1 MKCPDCNREL
11 SSKSKGDFYVF
22 HCSFCGLNEQIY
34 SKSEKE
40 AYNDLTKKKT
50 IRKEHL
56 KIEEEEKPI
65 LPRKTK
71 EENRKLIEEGGS
83 NPDEL
88 PIAVKR
94 VIHNPDIEL
103 VYYKFLEQKY
113 PDFAK
118 KNIDLPHALQEHL
131 QKIGLSS
138 LYEFQSQSFNKIME
152 GKDTVIVAPTGTG
165 KTESFLFPLLTRIWN
180 EAAHPLLR
188 RGLSALIIYPTKA
201 LARDQ
206 QKKIRKYGGV
216 LGISCE
222 TYDGDTPK
230 KKREKILEYPPDI
243 LITNPDMIHFHL
255 RDPHF
260 REVLRTI
267 KSVVIDEIHVA
278 IGAFGSNLFFI
289 LKRLQRLVNHQI
301 QFIGSSATIGNAKEF
316 ASMLFDR
323 DVVEISV
330 EEARKAPTH
339 LLIILPWGVS
349 QYTVTTDIA
358 RQLVSTGHKT
368 LCFQNSHKNAEIIN
382 LLLQR
387 ARIKSS
393 VHRAGLTKEYR
404 RRVET
409 DFQEGVLKALVST
422 PTLELGI
429 DIGDVDGVV
438 SSIVDITSFIQRLG
452 RAGRKGQESI
462 GALILRNDDPISTFY
477 STFPETYFEDIRKG
491 YVEPKNQ
498 LVSFYQLIAAAVE
511 KPIEEEE
518 FPDQKNVLEN
528 LVNEEL
534 LKRTQKGTYRISSK
548 PKALGLLRSYSIRGI
563 GDTMLIKSL
572 AGQKLGER
580 SMPMSARELHPGA
593 IYLHGGKHYRST
605 EFKYDSRFG
614 GGEIVVKEVKPQNI
628 KTTAARFA
636 IPTILRMNESKSVL
650 GTEAIYCD
658 LKIQENVV
666 GYRISEI
673 YSNKTLEEKMLEEP
687 IVYSFNTKGFLF
699 MMPKPTKLPLDFV
712 DISEKLLFSGTFHA
726 VEHVLIE
733 SSSMLTGSGSAEI
746 GGISMGESGAIFV
759 YDAAKGGSGLSKL
772 LYDRL
777 EEGFKRSIKILQ
789 NCECTSTDGCPR
801 CTYSYQCGNNNQPL
815 NKIGAI
821 ESLEILKDVKLKVID
836 DFEPYQ
842 AFV

>member
-11 SSKSKGDFYVF
+11 SSNPKVDFFIF

-56 KIEEEEKPI
+56 KIEEEKQLV

-71 EENRKLIEEGGS
+71 EENRKLIEKGGS

-88 PIAVKR
+88 PTAVKR
-94 VIHNPDIEL
+94 IIHNPDIEL

-138 LYEFQSQSFNKIME
+138 LYEFQAQSYNKIME

-243 LITNPDMIHFHL
+243 LITNPDMIHYHL

-260 REVLRTI
+260 REILRTI

-301 QFIGSSATIGNAKEF
+301 QFVGSSATIGNAKEF

-323 DVVEISV
+323 EVFEISV

-339 LLIILPWGVS
+339 LLITLPWGVS

-462 GALILRNDDPISTFY
+462 GALILRSDDPISTFY

-491 YVEPKNQ
+491 YVEPKNE
-498 LVSFYQLIAAAVE
+498 LVSFYQLIAAAIE
-511 KPIEEEE
+511 KPIEEGE
-518 FPDQKNVLEN
+518 FPDQKNVIEN
-528 LVNEEL
+528 LEKEEL
-534 LKRTQKGTYRISSK
+534 FKRTQKGTYRISSK
-548 PKALGLLRSYSIRGI
+548 PKAIGLLRSYSIRGI

-572 AGQKLGER
+572 AGKTLGER
-580 SMPMSARELHPGA
+580 SMPMAARELHPGA

-614 GGEIVVKEVKPQNI
+614 GGEIGVKEIEPQNI

-666 GYRISEI
+666 GYRVSEI
-673 YSNKTLEEKMLEEP
+673 YTNKTLEEKMLDEP

-712 DISEKLLFSGTFHA
+712 DISENLLFSGTFHA

-733 SSSMLTGSGSAEI
+733 SSSMLTGGGSAEI

-789 NCECTSTDGCPR
+789 NCDCTSTDGCPR

-842 AFV
+842 AYV